1 MARKV
6 ETLTITE
13 EGRDKGKVF
22 ILTEMAA
29 TAGERWATEALFLL
43 SKAGL
48 ELPADAAESGM
59 SGLASAPLGGLPSLR
74 ALQDPALDAWRECV
88 KYQHDP
94 RHLPQNV
101 LWDHAACQIEEI
113 ATVNMLRMKVL
124 ELHLGFFINVS
135 PSTTG

>member
-6 ETLTITE
+6 ETVIISE

-48 ELPADAAESGM
+48 ELPAGAAESGM
-59 SGLASAPLGGLPSLR
+59 SGLASVPLSGLPSLR
-74 ALQDPALDAWRECV
+74 ALQDPALNAWRECI

-101 LWDHAACQIEEI
+101 YWDRPECQIEEI

-124 ELHLGFFINVS
+124 ELHIGFFTNVS

>member
-22 ILTEMAA
+22 IITEMPA
-29 TAGERWATEALFLL
+29 TAGERWATQALLLL

-48 ELPADAAESGM
+48 ELPAGAAESGM
-59 SGLASAPLGGLPSLR
+59 SGLASAPLAGLPSLR
-74 ALQDPALDAWRECV
+74 ALQDPTLDAWWDCV
-88 KYQHDP
+88 KYQHNP
-94 RHLPQNV
+94 KQLPQNILRDQV
-101 LWDHAACQIEEI
+101 TCQIEEI
-113 ATVNMLRMKVL
+113 ATVNMLRMKIL
-124 ELHLGFFINVS
+124 ELHIGFFTNVS